1 MGGAW
6 NNGRMREFSMG
17 VDDDA
22 ARCGHDP
29 VDSLLGRLLKLPKG
43 EGTNAGRGVP
53 SRVHVWLAF
62 VGGRNAASRI
72 TGPVFQLCRYALGC
86 EGPFEESAVK
96 GSNNINLEQ
105 GLSCVNAIRK
115 RRLFD

>member
-1 MGGAW
+1 
-6 NNGRMREFSMG
+6 MG

-29 VDSLLGRLLKLPKG
+29 VDSHLGRLLKLPKG

-53 SRVHVWLAF
+53 SGVHVWLAF

-72 TGPVFQLCRYALGC
+72 TGPVFQLLSLRVGLR
-86 EGPFEESAVK
+86 GPRSRKSAVK

-105 GLSCVNAIRK
+105 GLSRVNAIRK
-115 RRLFD
+115 RCLFD

>member
-1 MGGAW
+1 
-6 NNGRMREFSMG
+6 MREFSMG

-53 SRVHVWLAF
+53 SGIHVWLAF
-62 VGGRNAASRI
+62 VGGRMLPHESPDRFFSFVATRWAARARSRK
-72 TGPVFQLCRYALGC
+72 VQ
-86 EGPFEESAVK
+86 
-96 GSNNINLEQ
+96 
-105 GLSCVNAIRK
+105 
-115 RRLFD
+115 